1 MSIETISL
9 LIALIV
15 GLILYALFI
24 PRASENFKP
33 AEGADTPMMKI
44 AGLLGTELIN
54 SLPADFVH
62 KKRDKSRIVELIQ
75 KSGNPWKVTANE
87 FFFLQFVAAI
97 IGIMGATVLW
107 YVLSAS
113 FSIPWFIFALVGGVF
128 GGTYPRREYS
138 HTAKMRDLEFKKQL
152 PEALDLMRI
161 ALISGQTLSTAIK
174 SAYEEMQDGVLKV
187 EFERM
192 VLRLESGMS
201 MENTLDHFAKVAPN
215 EAIISFVKA
224 IKQAQALN
232 VQMTETLEMRA
243 EASRQEHMAVIDQR
257 ISTLSG
263 KMMMIL
269 APTMLGALGILT
281 MAPLA
286 ETLMSI

>member
-1 MSIETISL
+1 MSIEAISI
-9 LIALIV
+9 LIAVIV
-15 GLILYALFI
+15 GLILYTLLI

-62 KKRDKSRIVELIQ
+62 KKRDKTKIAELIQ
-75 KSGNPWKVTANE
+75 KSANPWKVTANE
-87 FFFLQFVAAI
+87 FFFLQFVGAI
-97 IGIMGATVLW
+97 VGVILASILW
-107 YVLSAS
+107 YVLSMTLDL
-113 FSIPWFIFALVGGVF
+113 PWIIFALFGGIF

-138 HTAKMRDLEFKKQL
+138 HAAKQRDLEFKKQL

-161 ALISGQTLSTAIK
+161 ALISGQTLSTSIK
-174 SAYEEMQDGVLKV
+174 SAYEEMKDGVLKE
-187 EFERM
+187 EFGKM

-243 EASRQEHMAVIDQR
+243 EASRQEHMSIIDQR

-269 APTMLGALGILT
+269 APTMLGAIFVLT
-281 MAPLA
+281 MAPLV

>member
-1 MSIETISL
+1 MSIEAISI
-9 LIALIV
+9 LIGVIV
-15 GLILYALFI
+15 GLILYTLLI
-24 PRASENFKP
+24 PRANENFKP
-33 AEGADTPMMKI
+33 AEGANTPMMKI

-54 SLPADFVH
+54 SLPAEFVH
-62 KKRDKSRIVELIQ
+62 KKRDKTKIAELIQ
-75 KSGNPWKVTANE
+75 KSANPWRVTANE
-87 FFFLQFVAAI
+87 FFFLQFVGAI
-97 IGIMGATVLW
+97 IGIILTTVLW
-107 YVLSAS
+107 YILSMTLNL
-113 FSIPWFIFALVGGVF
+113 PWILFALF
-128 GGTYPRREYS
+128 GALFGFTYPRREYA
-138 HTAKMRDLEFKKQL
+138 HAAKQRDLEFKKQL

-161 ALISGQTLSTAIK
+161 ALISGQTLSTSIK
-174 SAYEEMQDGVLKV
+174 SAHEEMKEGVLKE
-187 EFERM
+187 EFGKM

-243 EASRQEHMAVIDQR
+243 EASRQEHMSIIDQR

-269 APTMLGALGILT
+269 APTMLGAIFILT
-281 MAPLA
+281 MAPLV